1 MKTRP
6 DAPVIPTD
14 RGKCPF
20 DPPAAYARLREEAPV
35 SPLTFQVAP
44 KDPTGWLVTR
54 HDLVRQ
60 ILADDRFSHRN
71 ELLAHVVAPPFP
83 MTEYAPQPS
92 PPGSFAKTDAPEHS
106 KYRRLLAGHFTVR
119 RIQHFEPELARII
132 DQVLDEMEAKGS
144 PADLVTDFAEVI
156 SVRSVCA
163 LMGVSAE
170 LMAEVSEHF
179 ATMMKLTYTLEEFIH
194 CIESL
199 DAAVRPMVRER
210 LAEKGDD
217 FFGQLAATGELT
229 EEELVN
235 LSVLTLGG
243 SLDTTP
249 NMLCLS
255 TFALLE
261 QPEQLALLRSRPELY
276 EAGAVDELMRYL
288 TISQLGSSRCA
299 LENVEIGG
307 VTVKAGQTVVLSL
320 PAANRDPAVFA
331 DPDKLDVTR
340 IPRKHL
346 ALGFGAHQCLG
357 QHLARATLRTGLR
370 KLFERFPTL
379 RLAVPADEVPLR
391 DRAVHYGVDR
401 LLVAWD

>member
-1 MKTRP
+1 MKSRP

-20 DPPAAYARLREEAPV
+20 DPPAAYARLREEEPV
-35 SPLTFQVAP
+35 SPITFQVFP
-44 KDPTGWLVTR
+44 KDPSGWLVTR

-60 ILADDRFSHRN
+60 ILADNRFSHRN

-119 RIQHFEPELARII
+119 RVQGYEPELARIV
-132 DQVLDEMEAKGS
+132 DEALDAMAAKGS
-144 PADLVTDFAEVI
+144 PADLLTDFAEVV
-156 SVRSVCA
+156 SVRSVCS

-170 LMAEVSEHF
+170 LMADIWEHF
-179 ATMMKLTYTLEEFIH
+179 TALMTLTYTLEEFVH
-194 CIESL
+194 HIESM
-199 DAAVRPMVRER
+199 DAALRPMVRER
-210 LAEKGDD
+210 MAQQGDD

-229 EEELVN
+229 EDELVN
-235 LSVLTLGG
+235 LAVLTLGG

-249 NMLCLS
+249 NMLVLS
-255 TFALLE
+255 TFALL
-261 QPEQLALLRSRPELY
+261 QHPEQLALLQSRPELY

-299 LENVEIGG
+299 LEDVEIGG

-320 PAANRDPAVFA
+320 PAANRDPAVFD
-331 DPDKLDVTR
+331 DPDALDVTR

-357 QHLARATLRTGLR
+357 QHLARATLRIGLR
-370 KLFERFPTL
+370 TLFERFPEL

-401 LLVAWD
+401 LPVAWD

>member
-20 DPPAAYARLREEAPV
+20 DPPAAYTRLREETPV

-44 KDPTGWLVTR
+44 GDPNGWLITR

-60 ILADDRFSHRN
+60 ILADTRFSHRN

-83 MTEYAPQPS
+83 IDEFKPEPAA
-92 PPGSFAKTDAPEHS
+92 PGSFAKMDAPDHS

-119 RIQHFEPELARII
+119 RIQQFEPELTRII
-132 DQVLDEMEAKGS
+132 DQTLDEMADQGGS
-144 PADLVTDFAEVI
+144 ADLLKSFAEVV
-156 SVRSVCA
+156 SLRTVQS

-170 LMAEVSEHF
+170 LMSVISGSF
-179 ATMMKLTYTLEEFIH
+179 AAMMRLTYTLEEFIH
-194 CIESL
+194 IIESMDGAL
-199 DAAVRPMVRER
+199 RPMVRER
-210 LAEKGDD
+210 MKDPGDD

-229 EEELVN
+229 EEEMVN
-235 LSVLTLGG
+235 LAVLTLGG

-249 NMLCLS
+249 NMLALG

-261 QPEQLALLRSRPELY
+261 HPEQLALLRERPELY
-276 EAGAVDELMRYL
+276 ETGAVDELLRYL
-288 TISQLGSSRCA
+288 TISHLGSSRCA
-299 LENVEIGG
+299 LEDVEIDG
-307 VTVKAGQTVVLSL
+307 VTVKAGQTVVLAL
-320 PAANRDPAVFA
+320 HAANRDPEAFE
-331 DPDKLDVTR
+331 DPDALDVTR

-357 QHLARATLRTGLR
+357 QHLARATLRIGLR
-370 KLFERFPTL
+370 SLFERFPNL
-379 RLAVPADEVPLR
+379 RLATAAEDVPLR
-391 DRAVHYGVDR
+391 DRAVHYGVDS